1 MLMSFLAGMMMSE
14 MKIIVEENI
23 PILNKLNPVALV
35 TDAIYALYY
44 YEETSRFYQNMVYLG
59 LVTLALILGSMYFM
73 RGKEYESL

>member
-14 MKIIVEENI
+14 MKIIVEEKI
-23 PILNKLNPVALV
+23 PILNKINPVALV

-44 YEETSRFYQNMVYLG
+44 YEETGRFYQNMVYLG
-59 LVTLALILGSMYFM
+59 LVTLALILGAMYFM